1 MLYAVLVA
9 FVVVV
14 VWEQF
19 DVAQTATESEASA
32 ISDLLRD
39 STGLPAAARPVVQ
52 QSLLSY
58 TKDVVDDEFPR
69 MGRGEELEQQ
79 STELSEIWQSYAQVQ
94 PVTQSEIAF
103 YRESVARLDDLGTAR
118 KNRITGTNSEIPVE
132 LWILLLGGGAVMLVF
147 TYLFAT
153 PDFWVHAGLI
163 ALAAALLGFL
173 LYLIF
178 AFEHPFVGSLSVP
191 ARALRSCHRCL
202 VAFRTPLKTRGARR
216 HFRSFPCDPYPG
228 SGAPVSASPGIFG
241 GPPVVRH
248 ADQRICGSA
257 ASSVRQVVGRIF
269 ARFRQWRFDPHHC
282 SYGVRCGGLLL
293 GRVVRGRS
301 GRVWC
306 RRG

>member
-1 MLYAVLVA
+1 MIWILEQPAWLVGSLTVLITVVLSVVGLILFRRVTPSQRLQDAATVSEQVFTLAGVLYAVLVA

-39 STGLPAAARPVVQ
+39 STGLPAPARPVVQ

-79 STELSEIWQSYAQVQ
+79 STQLSEIWQSYAQVQ

-118 KNRITGTNSEIPVE
+118 KNRITGTNSEIPIE

-163 ALAAALLGFL
+163 ALAAALLGFV

-178 AFEHPFVGSLSVP
+178 ALEHPFVGSLSVP
-191 ARALRSCHRCL
+191 
-202 VAFRTPLKTRGARR
+202 PE
-216 HFRSFPCDPYPG
+216 PYVHVINAW
-228 SGAPVSASPGIFG
+228 SHSAP
-241 GPPVVRH
+241 R
-248 ADQRICGSA
+248 
-257 ASSVRQVVGRIF
+257 
-269 ARFRQWRFDPHHC
+269 
-282 SYGVRCGGLLL
+282 
-293 GRVVRGRS
+293 
-301 GRVWC
+301 
-306 RRG
+306 